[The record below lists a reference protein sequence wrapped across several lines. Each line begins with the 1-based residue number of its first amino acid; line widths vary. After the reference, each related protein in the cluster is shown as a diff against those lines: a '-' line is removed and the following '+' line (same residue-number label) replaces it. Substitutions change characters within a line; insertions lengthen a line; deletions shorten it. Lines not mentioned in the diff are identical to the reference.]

1 MDDYDE
7 FGNYIGPLSESEDE
21 QEALGVEHAEPPP
34 EPPAEDASGAQEEG
48 AVIMHVDEPA
58 SQAVVLH
65 EDKVYYPSASEVYGD
80 DVETLV
86 QEEDAQPLTQ
96 PIVEPERVRS
106 FAVEEQGLP
115 EVRFDRQ
122 FMLNM
127 MHFPDMIRHVAV
139 VGHLAH
145 GKTALVD
152 MLVEETHLSL
162 IHI

>member
-96 PIVEPERVRS
+96 PIVER
-106 FAVEEQGLP
+106 
-115 EVRFDRQ
+115 
-122 FMLNM
+122 
-127 MHFPDMIRHVAV
+127 
-139 VGHLAH
+139 
-145 GKTALVD
+145 
-152 MLVEETHLSL
+152 
-162 IHI
+162 